1 MFRWLIRNTGNIL
14 LSIILALVVWVVA
27 VNEANPNRQD
37 VFRSIPIVYV
47 NQPPNT
53 IVYDPSATAVDVTLR
68 APESAWAML
77 NARVMSATIDLSQPE
92 TGDQARAVTFNVP
105 DRTVRVVRIDP
116 LAIRL
121 KLEPVGRTEVP
132 VSVSLIGEPA
142 LGYRLRNTVTD
153 PERVSV
159 TGPASWVNQV
169 ARAAAEFSVQNAR
182 APLSETLTL
191 RPVDAAGQVVPNV
204 KIDPDRTQ
212 LSVGIEQLGGFR
224 DLAVKIELTGT
235 IASGYRIVDVNVTPP
250 VVTMFGAPA
259 ALESM
264 QGFVETERIN
274 IKGAQATVE
283 KDALL
288 DLPLGVTMLG
298 QQTVRVS
305 VKIEPIVGSLT
316 VPSRPIT
323 IGLQSGLAARVAP
336 ESVDVIL
343 VGALPV
349 LDTLKLDR
357 DVRVILDLSGLGIGT
372 YQLTPTV
379 ETPVGIVAQ
388 SILPSKLQVTI
399 DRAPRE
405 TPTPAPSA
413 TPTKR
418 P

>member
-37 VFRSIPIVYV
+37 VFRSIPIVYI

-77 NARVMSATIDLSQPE
+77 NARVMSATIDLSRPE
-92 TGDQARAVTFNVP
+92 TGDQAREVTFNVP

-116 LAIRL
+116 LTIRL

-132 VSVSLIGEPA
+132 VSVNLIGEPA
-142 LGYRLRNTVTD
+142 LGYRLRDTVTD
-153 PERVSV
+153 PDRVSV

-169 ARAAAEFSVQNAR
+169 THVAAEFSVQNAR
-182 APLSETLTL
+182 ATLSETLAL
-191 RPVDAAGQVVPNV
+191 KPVDASGQVVPNV

-288 DLPLGVTMLG
+288 NLPPGVTMLG

-357 DVRVILDLSGLGIGT
+357 DVRVILDLSDLGIGT